1 VIRRWGSVWPF
12 LLGLAWLGCA
22 GSGSAGGLLRPALS
36 HGQAGDGAV
45 ARPVH
50 VRSGLEVLLEDSLA
64 VVKGKRLGLVT
75 NPTGRDR
82 QGRTAVELLA
92 ARKDLRLLRLFAP
105 EHGLDGTRPAGE
117 QVRDEIHEATGL
129 PVTSLY
135 QGSRTVDPSLFA
147 GLDMVLFDVQ
157 DIGIRPYTFTSTLAE
172 VMKGAARAD
181 IDVVVLDRP
190 NPLGGTLVAGLSLE
204 PEWAS
209 FIGLFATPYVHG
221 LTAGEWARLVNRE
234 FGIGCRL
241 RVIPAAGW
249 RRGMD
254 WAAGGLP
261 WLPASPNVP
270 TADTP
275 LAMAVTG
282 PVGELGSAS
291 IGIGTA
297 QPFWLAGT
305 DSLDADVLVESF
317 NAARVPG
324 LRAIPWSWT
333 PTAGSWS
340 GRRCRGMRLLVT
352 DAALA
357 DPGLGQLALLEALR
371 AAGVDLLARSSEA
384 QRNMFCKALGTRR
397 VLDGLRSGAS
407 LAPLRTDM
415 ARDVQTFRA
424 RRAPYLLYPE

>member
-1 VIRRWGSVWPF
+1 MTSFVWPL

-22 GSGSAGGLLRPALS
+22 GSGAAGGLLRPAVA
-36 HGQAGDGAV
+36 QGAAAV
-45 ARPVH
+45 PAVGPPVP
-50 VRSGLEVLLEDSLA
+50 VRSGLEVLLEDSLS
-64 VVKGKRLGLVT
+64 VVKGKKLGLVT

-82 QGRTAVELLA
+82 LGRTAVELLA
-92 ARKDLRLLRLFAP
+92 ARRDLRLLRLFAP

-117 QVRDEIHEATGL
+117 MVKDETHAATGL

-147 GLDMVLFDVQ
+147 GLDQVLFDVQ

-181 IDVVVLDRP
+181 IEVVVLDRP
-190 NPLGGTLVAGLSLE
+190 NPLGGNLVAGLTLE
-204 PEWAS
+204 SGWAS

-221 LTAGEWARLVNRE
+221 LTAGEWARLVNSE

-241 RVIPAAGW
+241 RVIPATGW
-249 RRGMD
+249 RRGMA
-254 WAAGGLP
+254 WAGTGLP

-275 LAMAVTG
+275 LAMAITG
-282 PVGELGSAS
+282 PVGELGAAS

-305 DSLDADVLVESF
+305 DSLDQDVLVETF
-317 NAARVPG
+317 NQAGVPG

-340 GRRCRGMRLLVT
+340 GKACRGMRLWVV
-352 DAALA
+352 DAAAA

-371 AAGVDLLARSSEA
+371 AAGVDLLGRSSDG
-384 QRNMFCKALGTRR
+384 QKKMFCKALGTRR
-397 VLDGLRSGAS
+397 VLDALEGNAS
-407 LAPLRTDM
+407 LAPLRPAM
-415 ARDVQTFRA
+415 ARDVAAFRLL
-424 RRAPYLLYPE
+424 RQPYLLYQD

>member
-1 VIRRWGSVWPF
+1 MR
-12 LLGLAWLGCA
+12 C
-22 GSGSAGGLLRPALS
+22 
-36 HGQAGDGAV
+36 
-45 ARPVH
+45 
-50 VRSGLEVLLEDSLA
+50 GLEVLLDDSLA

-92 ARKDLRLLRLFAP
+92 GRKDLRLLRLFAP

-117 QVRDEIHEATGL
+117 RVKDEIHPATGL

-147 GLDMVLFDVQ
+147 GLDLVLFDVQ

-172 VMKGAARAD
+172 VMKGAAKAD
-181 IDVVVLDRP
+181 IEVVVLDRP
-190 NPLGGTLVAGLSLE
+190 NPLGGNRVAGLTLE

-209 FIGLFATPYVHG
+209 FIGLFPVPYVHG

-241 RVIPAAGW
+241 RVIPVAGW
-249 RRGMD
+249 RRGMSWD
-254 WAAGGLP
+254 DTGLP

-282 PVGELGSAS
+282 PVGELGTAS

-305 DSLDADVLVESF
+305 DSLDQTALVETF
-317 NAARVPG
+317 NEAQVPG
-324 LRAIPWSWT
+324 LRAVPWSWT

-340 GRRCRGMRLLVT
+340 GRLCRGLRLLVT
-352 DAALA
+352 DPAAA

-371 AAGVDLLARSSEA
+371 AAGVDLLGRSSEA
-384 QRNMFCKALGTRR
+384 QKQMFCKALGSRR
-397 VLDGLRSGAS
+397 VLDALERGAS
-407 LAPLRTDM
+407 LAPLRTAM
-415 ARDVQTFRA
+415 AQDVKAFR
-424 RRAPYLLYPE
+424 RQRAPYLLYPE